1 MISVIIFVL
10 GQIERFVFFNG
21 FEYKRLSVSRR
32 LHQQNFDKNNK
43 FRRRIEINNLSQLQD
58 IHATHS
64 DDFN

>member
-21 FEYKRLSVSRR
+21 FEYKRLSFSRR

-64 DDFN
+64 HDFN